1 MRVIAVLDVDEE
13 RLAKTGNDFNDRMGR
28 LGRIG
33 ITLREYT
40 KMDGISEYEY
50 AAFVWNTE
58 LQGYEQ
64 AGRPVNTEM
73 LCRSRFKEYAEKG
86 WFTKRYDTSKVV
98 FKKRLVSVLYAK
110 WEEIKED

>member
-50 AAFVWNTE
+50 EN
-58 LQGYEQ
+58 
-64 AGRPVNTEM
+64 
-73 LCRSRFKEYAEKG
+73 
-86 WFTKRYDTSKVV
+86 
-98 FKKRLVSVLYAK
+98 
-110 WEEIKED
+110 

>member
-58 LQGYEQ
+58 LQGYRNAVQ
-64 AGRPVNTEM
+64 VKVQGI
-73 LCRSRFKEYAEKG
+73 CRKG
-86 WFTKRYDTSKVV
+86 
-98 FKKRLVSVLYAK
+98 LVYKAL
-110 WEEIKED
+110 

>member
-50 AAFVWNTE
+50 AAFVWNTHNSSSCSS
-58 LQGYEQ
+58 LNFLL
-64 AGRPVNTEM
+64 R
-73 LCRSRFKEYAEKG
+73 EYFSMIAARHSS
-86 WFTKRYDTSKVV
+86 F
-98 FKKRLVSVLYAK
+98 VL
-110 WEEIKED
+110 

>member
-40 KMDGISEYEY
+40 KMDGISEYED
-50 AAFVWNTE
+50 
-58 LQGYEQ
+58 L
-64 AGRPVNTEM
+64 
-73 LCRSRFKEYAEKG
+73 EYRTTG
-86 WFTKRYDTSKVV
+86 V
-98 FKKRLVSVLYAK
+98 
-110 WEEIKED
+110 